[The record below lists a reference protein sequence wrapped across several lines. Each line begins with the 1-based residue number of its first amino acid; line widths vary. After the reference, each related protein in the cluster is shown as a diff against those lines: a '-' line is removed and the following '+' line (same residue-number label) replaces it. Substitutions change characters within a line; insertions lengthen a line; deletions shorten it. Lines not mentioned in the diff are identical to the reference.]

1 MRAMTRTLLLL
12 AALLT
17 HACSSLHSSTSC
29 GLSPADRQQALTSIQ
44 ATLKEINFIR
54 PEQYL
59 NDKFTTHGEFDSR
72 EYCSFLVKP
81 WQPIVSEFL
90 WDGTLAFRVS
100 KKTLQVEDYFR
111 VDEG

>member
-1 MRAMTRTLLLL
+1 MTRTLFLL
-12 AALLT
+12 AALLIQG
-17 HACSSLHSSTSC
+17 CSSLHSGKSC

-44 ATLKEINFIR
+44 GALKAVNFIR

-59 NDKFTTHGEFDSR
+59 SDKFTTHGEFDSK
-72 EYCSFLVKP
+72 EYCTFLVKP